1 MREYLEH
8 IRVISISA
16 LIGLPLTACST
27 APVVVHQGDKV
38 EINFTCRLQN
48 GELAATTRPD
58 ASVSGETKA
67 PLYMTRQGAEDTVAV
82 TAGPPSAEVLKRDRE
97 PFEQEIIARL
107 APKLPGLKSGEQ
119 VQWLIAADR
128 YPVAAPKEKQV
139 NMALVRKREKEMRL
153 TIEEYTNKT
162 GKSPE
167 VGRPFVLDKLVP
179 GKIAEVSDKEV
190 LIRFAPAA
198 TKDLVT
204 PFGPVTV
211 REMSDHYELDIA
223 AEKGRL
229 VRTGP
234 MAGRISDINTDSM
247 TIDYG
252 HPFAGEKLNCDV
264 TVVKVTP
271 GERQAIATSLP
282 VTQAEAAVEAAAPV
296 PALELKNESQLDPQI
311 AAQLE
316 EALRKI
322 NAANLAEASAP
333 AAVGDLA
340 AVNYTAMLE
349 DGALFYTT
357 RKAVADD
364 PAAKKAPWFSAPK
377 EFAAEMVPVGKSALF
392 PGVGDALAGMKV
404 GGTKRLVLP
413 PEQAFGLSDPEKL
426 QKLPL
431 ARTMPRTVTV
441 SAEEYVKRFNGFPV
455 VGKEIQATA
464 YFPAKVTAVREREVD
479 LQLMAE
485 NGKTFSE
492 PFGDTVIT
500 VDETNITTT
509 LKPVVGAVFP
519 GQNGYGIITASDADS
534 FTLDMNNPL
543 AGKSVTI
550 DLELTGLTAASAL
563 SPAELP
569 WQEDHD
575 AALAQAKK
583 EGKPVVLVLHADWC
597 SFCKKLFS
605 ETMPDPRISALRDK
619 FTWIKVN
626 SDKLTEYKKLYGQ
639 EGYPMIVLFKGDGS
653 IAQKLDG
660 FQEAGRLRAALQEVM

>member
-1 MREYLEH
+1 MREYLKH

-16 LIGLPLTACST
+16 LIGLPLAACST

-58 ASVSGETKA
+58 TSVSGETKA
-67 PLYMTRQGAEDTVAV
+67 PLYMTRQGTEDTVAV
-82 TAGPPSAEVLKRDRE
+82 TAGPPSAEVLKHDRE

-107 APKLPGLKSGEQ
+107 APKLSGLKSGEQ
-119 VQWLIAADR
+119 VQWLIEAGR
-128 YPVAAPKEKQV
+128 YPVAAPNEKQV
-139 NMALVRKREKEMRL
+139 KMALVRKREKEMRL

-179 GKIAEVSDKEV
+179 GTITEVTDKEV
-190 LIRFAPAA
+190 LIRFTPAA
-198 TKDLVT
+198 AKDLVT
-204 PFGPVTV
+204 PFGAVTV
-211 REMSDHYELDIA
+211 RELADHYELDIA

-271 GERQAIATSLP
+271 GERQVIVSSLP
-282 VTQAEAAVEAAAPV
+282 VTQSQAAVEAAAPA
-296 PALELKNESQLDPQI
+296 PALEPKNEPQLDPQI

-322 NAANLAEASAP
+322 NAGKQAEAALP

-340 AVNYTAMLE
+340 AINYTAMLD
-349 DGALFYTT
+349 DGAVFYST
-357 RKAVADD
+357 RKAVAED
-364 PAAKKAPWFSAPK
+364 PAMKKAPWFSAPK
-377 EFAAEMVPVGKSALF
+377 EFAAEMVPVGKAALF
-392 PGVGDALAGMKV
+392 PSIGDALAGMKV

-413 PEQAFGLSDPEKL
+413 PEQAFGPSDPQKM

-431 ARTMPRTVTV
+431 MRTMPRTVTV
-441 SAEEYVKRFNGFPV
+441 PAEEYVKRFNGFPV

-464 YFPAKVTAVREREVD
+464 YFPAKVTAVRERDVD

-485 NGKTFSE
+485 NGKTFNE

-500 VDETNITTT
+500 VDEANITTT
-509 LKPVVGAVFP
+509 LKPVVGAIFP
-519 GQNGYGIITASDADS
+519 GQNGYGVITASDADS
-534 FTLDMNNPL
+534 FTVDMNNPL
-543 AGKSVTI
+543 AGKTVTI
-550 DLELTGLTAASAL
+550 DLELTGLTAASTL
-563 SPAELP
+563 PTAELP

-583 EGKPVVLVLHADWC
+583 DGKPAVLVLHADWC

-626 SDKLTEYKKLYGQ
+626 SDKLTEYKKIYGQ

-653 IAQKLDG
+653 VAQKLDG
-660 FQEAGRLRAALQEVM
+660 YQEAAQLRAALQEVM